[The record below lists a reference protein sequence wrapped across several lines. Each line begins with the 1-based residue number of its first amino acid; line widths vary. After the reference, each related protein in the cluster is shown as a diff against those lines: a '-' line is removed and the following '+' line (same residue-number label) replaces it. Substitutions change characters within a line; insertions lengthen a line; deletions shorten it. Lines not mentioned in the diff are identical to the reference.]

1 MEKWDK
7 SARKD
12 AIGFAFSGGG
22 MQGVSH
28 IGAIKAL
35 YEMGIRPDYVSGT
48 SAGSVMAAFC
58 AMGMSADEM
67 RDFVAENLHM
77 IAKLKKLKAAK
88 RLLGYL
94 FHTDKTDGLVDGAVI
109 SEFVKKAMELKGI
122 TGFSNLPINLS
133 VCTVD
138 NLTTDECIFL
148 TQDEG
153 LENEF
158 LHYFTG
164 APLEVAVRASMS
176 FPGYFSTCPYFD
188 GDTEYNCVDGGSKDN
203 LPVKVLRDMGV
214 GKVLGVGFNTMA
226 YDKKTGFDG
235 VVHVIL
241 RALDLYSIDA
251 TRRSRKMADYSIE
264 IKNENTNLFE
274 IKAIDETIREG
285 YDKVMAQRAELERIF
300 CR

>member
-67 RDFVAENLHM
+67 RDFVAENLRM

-109 SEFVKKAMELKGI
+109 SALEKCVKPGAEIFQVLLDRYQLKAGECLFVDDVKANVEGAEKVGI
-122 TGFSNLPINLS
+122 
-133 VCTVD
+133 
-138 NLTTDECIFL
+138 
-148 TQDEG
+148 
-153 LENEF
+153 
-158 LHYFTG
+158 
-164 APLEVAVRASMS
+164 R
-176 FPGYFSTCPYFD
+176 GYWFD
-188 GDTEYNCVDGGSKDN
+188 GDAEKLRNAV
-203 LPVKVLRDMGV
+203 LP
-214 GKVLGVGFNTMA
+214 A
-226 YDKKTGFDG
+226 
-235 VVHVIL
+235 
-241 RALDLYSIDA
+241 
-251 TRRSRKMADYSIE
+251 
-264 IKNENTNLFE
+264 
-274 IKAIDETIREG
+274 
-285 YDKVMAQRAELERIF
+285 
-300 CR
+300 